1 MYTHEEMAKTASCAV
16 LPDKRLNKRLQQIL
30 MQLDGRLQESI
41 PVAFADPGQSKA
53 YYRFINHEGVEAKA
67 LLEANRQVVLQQAP
81 QERGVLAI
89 QDTTELDLTGKRS
102 AKALGCLSYAHQKG
116 LFLHNHL
123 LLDEQGQVLGLLD
136 QQFFERDP
144 SQLGGSKKKR
154 RQPFEHKESFRWLE
168 QFNQLQEC
176 FKEQTHQQV
185 IQICDREADIH
196 ELLQARTTTHVH
208 YIIRSSQNRTSELL
222 TSELLTSELL
232 TSELPTSELPT
243 SELPTSESAVVS
255 QEGSTQTMGIWQ
267 QMAAKPGRFTYQ
279 LPVDH
284 PEHGKRLA
292 HLQVRYA
299 ELEIKPGY
307 RPKQQQQL
315 VPVKL
320 WLVETSQ
327 VEPPE
332 GVEPLCWRLLTSLPV
347 ADNEQA
353 QRVIRYYTYR
363 WRIERFHYVLKQ
375 GAQVEQLQ
383 LQQVEA
389 LKKAIILYSW
399 IALKVL
405 QTQHLLVNQPQAPI
419 TSIGLS
425 ELDYLIAYQY
435 LKGKAVKLPAKS
447 LKPTLIEWA
456 QLIVRIVGGRLPK
469 DNTIGVVTLWRA
481 YSQFFLI
488 RQAYFAFKDVG
499 NQ

>member
-1 MYTHEEMAKTASCAV
+1 MYTQEVMAKTATCAA

-30 MQLDGRLQESI
+30 MQLEGKLEESI

-53 YYRFINHEGVEAKA
+53 YYRFINHEGVEAQA
-67 LLEANRQVVLQQAP
+67 LLEANRQVVLQQAA
-81 QERGVLAI
+81 QERVVLAV
-89 QDTTELDLTGKRS
+89 QDTTELDFTGKRS

-123 LLDEQGQVLGLLD
+123 LLDEQGQALGLLD
-136 QQFFERDP
+136 QQFFERDA
-144 SQLGGSKKKR
+144 SALGGSKKKR
-154 RQPFEHKESFRWLE
+154 RQPFAHKESFRWLE

-176 FKEQTHQQV
+176 FKDQPHQQV

-208 YIIRSSQNRTSELL
+208 YIIRSSQNRTSEWL
-222 TSELLTSELL
+222 TTDQK
-232 TSELPTSELPT
+232 
-243 SELPTSESAVVS
+243 AA
-255 QEGSTQTMGIWQ
+255 TQPAGIYQ
-267 QMAAKPGRFTYQ
+267 QMVGKECQFTYQ
-279 LPVDH
+279 LQVDH
-284 PEHGKRLA
+284 PQHGKRLA
-292 HLQVRYA
+292 HMQVRYGQ
-299 ELEIKPGY
+299 LEIKPGY
-307 RPKQQQQL
+307 RPKHQPQL
-315 VPVKL
+315 APVKL
-320 WLVETSQ
+320 WVVETTE

-347 ADNEQA
+347 EDNEQA
-353 QRVIRYYTYR
+353 QRVIGYYTYR
-363 WRIERFHYVLKQ
+363 WRIERFHFVLKQ
-375 GAQVEQLQ
+375 GGQVEKLQ
-383 LQQVEA
+383 VQQVEA
-389 LKKAIILYSW
+389 LKKAIILYAW

-405 QTQHLLVNQPQAPI
+405 QTQHLLVNQPQAPL

-435 LKGKAVKLPAKS
+435 LKSKAIKLPPKS

-456 QLIVRIVGGRLPK
+456 QLMARIVGGRLPK